1 MDDKEYY
8 IELGKIRTRR
18 LNEIINA
25 VNCKVKKL
33 YIGLKNEVEERFYEK
48 LIEEAN
54 EHLEKYGSWPVFEM
68 GEIEYDAPVLDIYKD
83 DVKDWR

>member
-1 MDDKEYY
+1 MDEKEYY
-8 IELGKIRTRR
+8 REIGKIRTSR

-33 YIGLKNEVEERFYEK
+33 YIGLKNEVEERFYEN

-68 GEIEYDAPVLDIYKD
+68 DEIEYDDPVLDIYKD